1 MMLTLLEM
9 AANVRQ
15 KKAEIDATCA
25 DMRHIGGDWTSHAI
39 ASEDAMK
46 IADDGLRNCW
56 AMLDRLHQ
64 IAREDLAK
72 MTPNVEVSGE
82 PKRSFGESA

>member
-1 MMLTLLEM
+1 MALTLLEM

-15 KKAEIDATCA
+15 KKAEIDATCTE
-25 DMRHIGGDWTSHAI
+25 MRRVGGDWTSHAI

-56 AMLDRLHQ
+56 TMLDRLHQ

-72 MTPNVEVSGE
+72 MVPNAS
-82 PKRSFGESA
+82 